1 MEHEKDIR
9 QRPSRVGQANPMWG
23 RSQSAETR
31 RKQSEAMKKK
41 HQQYRQWKDSQTK
54 MTMDEFLGS
63 QTLKEFISNLIRE
76 QIIKL
81 L

>member
-1 MEHEKDIR
+1 MEKEKDIR

-31 RKQSEAMKKK
+31 RKQSEAMKKR

-54 MTMDEFLGS
+54 LTMDEFLDS

-76 QIIKL
+76 QISKL